1 MPVGVL
7 DAAGNNYGGTSFNQ
21 SGVGDVVQ
29 DAQSIRATVLK
40 MSNQGGVWCVDGYT
54 SNSADGQSHEVFAQ
68 ANQLTIISHQD
79 GTGLV
84 SGGAS
89 TPTPTLTPPSALKF
103 FQKSY

>member
-7 DAAGNNYGGTSFNQ
+7 DLAGNNYGGTSYNQ
-21 SGVGDVVQ
+21 SGVGDVVS
-29 DAQSIRATVLK
+29 DAQSIRGTVLK
-40 MSNQGGVWCVDGYT
+40 MSNQGGTWVVNVYT
-54 SNSADGQSHEVFAQ
+54 SNSADGQGHESYAQ
-68 ANQLTIISHQD
+68 ANLVTIVSHAD

-84 SGGAS
+84 SGGAV

>member
-1 MPVGVL
+1 MSVGVL

-29 DAQSIRATVLK
+29 DAQGLQATVLK
-40 MSNQGGVWCVDGYT
+40 MSNQGGIWTVNVYT
-54 SNSADGQSHEVFAQ
+54 LNSADGQRHESQAQ
-68 ANQLTIISHQD
+68 ATSVTIISHQD

-84 SGGAS
+84 SGGGT
-89 TPTPTLTPPSALKF
+89 TPAQTLTPPSALKF